1 MKEQTDGRGR
11 SVLITGCDGFIGSHL
26 AELML
31 EKGFNVYATI
41 LKSDENISHIK
52 GKINILKMDMTKKAD
67 LEAAVEKSQAD
78 VIFHMAAQSYVL
90 PSWSDMEGTFE
101 VNVLGTVRLFDAA
114 RKGGR
119 NPIII
124 FASSSAGYGMTN
136 ESELPI
142 KENKE
147 FKPSSPYAVSKISAD
162 MFCYLYWRAYG
173 MKIVRA
179 RIFNTVGP
187 RKRGN
192 VIADFAQ
199 MIAEAEKGA
208 RQKIS
213 VGNLEPVLDFTDVR
227 DTSNAL
233 WTLAEKGTYGEA
245 YNVCSSNG
253 HKIKDVLD
261 IMISFAN
268 KDIAVEV
275 DPAKFRP
282 ADDPIFIG
290 DNTKLR
296 NLGWEPEI
304 SIEQSLKDTLDYW
317 RKMV

>member
-1 MKEQTDGRGR
+1 
-11 SVLITGCDGFIGSHL
+11 
-26 AELML
+26 
-31 EKGFNVYATI
+31 
-41 LKSDENISHIK
+41 
-52 GKINILKMDMTKKAD
+52 
-67 LEAAVEKSQAD
+67 
-78 VIFHMAAQSYVL
+78 
-90 PSWSDMEGTFE
+90 
-101 VNVLGTVRLFDAA
+101 
-114 RKGGR
+114 
-119 NPIII
+119 
-124 FASSSAGYGMTN
+124 
-136 ESELPI
+136 
-142 KENKE
+142 
-147 FKPSSPYAVSKISAD
+147 
-162 MFCYLYWRAYG
+162 
-173 MKIVRA
+173 
-179 RIFNTVGP
+179 
-187 RKRGN
+187 
-192 VIADFAQ
+192 